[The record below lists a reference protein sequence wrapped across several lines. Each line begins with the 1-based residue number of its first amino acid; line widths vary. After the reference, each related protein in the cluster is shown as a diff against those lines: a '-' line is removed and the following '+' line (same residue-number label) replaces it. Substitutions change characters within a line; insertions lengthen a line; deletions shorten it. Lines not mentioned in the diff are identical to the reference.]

1 MPRNCA
7 AVRVGC
13 LRNVGTGGAGGEGV
27 DGALRSV
34 GYALGR
40 QRAAVGIGTAG
51 DGVESGRT
59 FDAGADIRAIDTI
72 RRVGYALGRQRAASE
87 SVPPKTAW
95 NPDAHSIP
103 EATFG
108 H

>member
-51 DGVESGRT
+51 DGVESGQRT
-59 FDAGADIRAIDTI
+59 QYRK
-72 RRVGYALGRQRAASE
+72 RRSGTEDWSVAA
-87 SVPPKTAW
+87 
-95 NPDAHSIP
+95 
-103 EATFG
+103 
-108 H
+108 